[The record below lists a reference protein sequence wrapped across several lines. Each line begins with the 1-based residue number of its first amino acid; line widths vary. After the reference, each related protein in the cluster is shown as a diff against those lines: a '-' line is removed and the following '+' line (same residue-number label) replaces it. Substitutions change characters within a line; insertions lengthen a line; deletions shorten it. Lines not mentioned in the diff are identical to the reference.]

1 MKYTVQTKDGSKTF
15 WLIPQSIRYSRFDE
29 FHAYGRK
36 TAFELTFITPDGTR
50 MRKFFSD
57 IGTSQQAAFN
67 NALRTLAI
75 YA

>member
-15 WLIPQSIRYSRFDE
+15 WLIPQSIRYSRFNK
-29 FHAYGRK
+29 FHAYGRE
-36 TAFELTFITPDGTR
+36 TAFEMTFITPDGVR
-50 MRKFFSD
+50 MRKLFSD
-57 IGTSQQAAFN
+57 IGTSQQTAFS